1 MKGSDGGKPKKGAIS
16 APHSTAVATAPAGT
30 RLPPLP
36 GNREKPVIKSKPA
49 KQPNFSPAKPQLAPI
64 PSSSNSQLVSNTA
77 KKKEADGSESD
88 VIELGAGTAVP
99 TQADA
104 DTFRVVT
111 TIISLNLN
119 DLAPIKPIPKS
130 VPLKTVF
137 DVSERKLMRIPI
149 KELQNLLDCIHD
161 GKQFTPLVIDPTGRV
176 EVFFTYAGEALI
188 VDCKK
193 ILVQCDLQ
201 KVVSIEEAKETLR
214 QAVVAGLKF
223 GKTIVFAMLNSA
235 FAFKKYIDDSYFPA
249 SVLEQGG
256 TRFRQDVAAY
266 EKCLRPADYDRG
278 IFVVNEDWP
287 FRIVLTSNFELEDYE
302 EFLASSVTLAN
313 MMPIY
318 IEPAGSK

>member
-1 MKGSDGGKPKKGAIS
+1 MKGPEGTKAKKAATT

-36 GNREKPVIKSKPA
+36 GNQEKPAIKAKPT
-49 KQPNFSPAKPQLAPI
+49 KQPKFSQAKPQLAPI
-64 PSSSNSQLVSNTA
+64 TASTNSQVASNTS
-77 KKKEADGSESD
+77 KKKEDDLESD

-99 TQADA
+99 THADA
-104 DTFRVVT
+104 DSFRVIT

-119 DLAPIKPIPKS
+119 DLAPIKPIPKTM
-130 VPLKTVF
+130 PIKTTF

-161 GKQFTPLVIDPTGRV
+161 GKQFTPLIIDPTGRV

-188 VDCKK
+188 MDCKK

-201 KVVSIEEAKETLR
+201 KVMSLEDAKESLR

-223 GKTIVFAMLNSA
+223 GKTVVFAMLNSA
-235 FAFKKYIDDSYFPA
+235 FAFKKYFDASYFPA

-256 TRFRQDVAAY
+256 VKFRQDAAVY
-266 EKCLRPADYDRG
+266 EQCLRPADYDRG

-287 FRIVLTSNFELEDYE
+287 FRVVLTSNFDLEDYE